1 MPKLEE
7 AARRAARESLAV
19 KGVPAHR
26 DIPGL
31 HFGSREETPV
41 ACWSSH
47 APALTLCSRPS

>member
-47 APALTLCSRPS
+47 APALTLCRRPS